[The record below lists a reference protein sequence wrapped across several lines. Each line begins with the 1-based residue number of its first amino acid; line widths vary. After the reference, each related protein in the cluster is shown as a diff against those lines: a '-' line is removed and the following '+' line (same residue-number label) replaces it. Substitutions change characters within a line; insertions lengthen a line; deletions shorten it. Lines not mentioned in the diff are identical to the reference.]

1 MFTRIVE
8 TTTKAGKAHDVANA
22 LQEKILPILR
32 QQTGFIDETILIPD
46 SEPDRVLT
54 MSIWKTRDD
63 AERYHK
69 QHFSKITQ
77 MISQLIEGTPVLRTF
92 NVHTS
97 TVHKVAAGIAA

>member
-8 TTTKAGKAHDVANA
+8 STTKAGKAHDLANVIH
-22 LQEKILPILR
+22 EKILPILR
-32 QQTGFIDETILIPD
+32 QQHGFIDETILIPD
-46 SEPDRVLT
+46 SEPDRVLA

-63 AERYHK
+63 AEKYHM
-69 QHFSKITQ
+69 QHFSKIIEMVTH
-77 MISQLIEGTPVLRTF
+77 LIEGTPVVRTF